1 LSSSGV
7 MPRVYVCSFSGAV
20 LYGLTGRY
28 EFLKTPLASGPPAQR
43 DPAVVF
49 TVSDMLSTIEKGGMD
64 AVAPYAATLDDPT
77 GGVVEL
83 SRATIDGAGDRLP
96 PTLREAL
103 DVGAARTRRFAQDT
117 RSHLVDFETELAPGL
132 VAGQRYVP
140 VQRVGAYLPAGRF
153 PLLASAFMTVNVA
166 KMAGVDSVLACR
178 RHW

>member
-1 LSSSGV
+1 
-7 MPRVYVCSFSGAV
+7 M
-20 LYGLTGRY
+20 
-28 EFLKTPLASGPPAQR
+28 
-43 DPAVVF
+43 
-49 TVSDMLSTIEKGGMD
+49 
-64 AVAPYAATLDDPT
+64 
-77 GGVVEL
+77 
-83 SRATIDGAGDRLP
+83 P

-103 DVGAARTRRFAQDT
+103 GVGAVRTRRFAQDT